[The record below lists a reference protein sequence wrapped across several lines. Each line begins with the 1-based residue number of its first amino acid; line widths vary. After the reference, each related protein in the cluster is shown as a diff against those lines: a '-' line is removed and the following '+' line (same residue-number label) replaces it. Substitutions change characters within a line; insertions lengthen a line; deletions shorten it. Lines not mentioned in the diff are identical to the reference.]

1 MGAGASAIQAA
12 KGADSAAILT
22 GVQGLNAKDKA
33 ILAAALEASASGDS
47 KTIAENVKNIAE
59 NEANIHKLG
68 LSVQT
73 NKQGVFEARS
83 MIEANRASILQNYAD
98 ATTGNRQMCIENT
111 DSIFRNRAAILD
123 ALKVDGPVQE
133 NFRNTKYNES
143 NIEYLQNQCLANNRV
158 AKVNVKIQEAN
169 ADLIAANDLIIKS
182 NDEIVA
188 FNAAQIETN
197 KKLLAGIQAD
207 KATPEANAARVAS
220 NKENIAKIKERN
232 DKYNAEMGN
241 IHAAIKE
248 NRKNIDANAAAIKE
262 RRKLILENRKTIT
275 ENGEKVAELL
285 QGGTVNIEEVAA
297 TLGSLSDDEKASI
310 KKALEAGCEVSETIA
325 ANRKNITENEAKLHQ
340 LYLDVMTN
348 KSKLQAVRSIME
360 ENRALLFKNYAAAFS
375 GSRLLINQNTD
386 DIFKNRV
393 AILDAMKVDG
403 QVQENFR
410 NTKYNE
416 ANINFLEH
424 RSLLNNRVAKT
435 NAAMSAANAKLI
447 EINSMVM
454 NNSEEIVKFNTS
466 AIETNKKLM
475 EGVMPEKC
483 TPEAN
488 AKRVEENSKGIQV
501 IVDHMAKYDE
511 KVTEIMNKTLENRKL
526 IIANSKTLD
535 ELRKKMKEN
544 RMGILENGKIIC
556 EQIRS

>member
-1 MGAGASAIQAA
+1 
-12 KGADSAAILT
+12 
-22 GVQGLNAKDKA
+22 
-33 ILAAALEASASGDS
+33 
-47 KTIAENVKNIAE
+47 
-59 NEANIHKLG
+59 
-68 LSVQT
+68 
-73 NKQGVFEARS
+73 
-83 MIEANRASILQNYAD
+83 
-98 ATTGNRQMCIENT
+98 
-111 DSIFRNRAAILD
+111 
-123 ALKVDGPVQE
+123 
-133 NFRNTKYNES
+133 
-143 NIEYLQNQCLANNRV
+143 
-158 AKVNVKIQEAN
+158 
-169 ADLIAANDLIIKS
+169 
-182 NDEIVA
+182 
-188 FNAAQIETN
+188 
-197 KKLLAGIQAD
+197 
-207 KATPEANAARVAS
+207 
-220 NKENIAKIKERN
+220 
-232 DKYNAEMGN
+232 MGN
-241 IHAAIKE
+241 IHAAIKG

-435 NAAMSAANAKLI
+435 NTAMSAANAKLI
-447 EINSMVM
+447 DINSMVM

-488 AKRVEENSKGIQV
+488 AKRVEDNSKGIQV

-535 ELRKKMKEN
+535 ELRKKMKDN